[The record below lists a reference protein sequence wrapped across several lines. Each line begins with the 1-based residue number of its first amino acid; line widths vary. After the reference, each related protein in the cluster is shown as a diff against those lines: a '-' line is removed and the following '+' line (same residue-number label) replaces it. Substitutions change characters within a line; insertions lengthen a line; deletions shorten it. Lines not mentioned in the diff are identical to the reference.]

1 MLSFGTITQ
10 FSQEVLGELKKV
22 RWPSR
27 EETIRLTTV
36 VVVVSAILGI
46 YIGGIDFVLSRVIQS
61 LIKK

>member
-22 RWPSR
+22 RWPSQK
-27 EETIRLTTV
+27 ETIRLTLIV
-36 VVVVSAILGI
+36 IIVSAVLGV

-61 LIKK
+61 LIKR